1 MAALPEDASIEYVM
15 AGKGIPALARAM
27 RPRQWLKNGFVLAP
41 AVFAGHAFD
50 PPAMLRAVVVAASFC
65 LASSAGYLVNDVLDR
80 DADRGDPVKRLRP
93 VASGEL
99 GVGAALAWAVA
110 LFALAMA
117 AALAQGRPVALA
129 LGGYAALTL
138 LYSLVLKAV
147 PVVDVMVLATGFLIR
162 LVAGALAIPVVI
174 SHWLVVCG
182 FLLALLLAFGKRLPE
197 AERAGSR
204 SPRYPLAFLHDVVTM
219 LAGVTL
225 VAYTLYTVAPDTT
238 AKLGGSNAL
247 LLTAPLVLFGV
258 LRYVL
263 LLHREG
269 AQDPTATLLRDR
281 PLLVTVVLWIAASGV
296 IVYTAGGIR

>member
-1 MAALPEDASIEYVM
+1 MPGKALS
-15 AGKGIPALARAM
+15 ALVRAM
-27 RPRQWLKNGFVLAP
+27 RPRHWLKNGFVLAP

-50 PPAMLRAVVVAASFC
+50 APAMAKAVTVAAAFC

-80 DADRGDPVKRLRP
+80 EADRNDQVKRFRP

-99 GVGAALAWAVA
+99 GIGTALSWAALMFAAAVA
-110 LFALAMA
+110 ASLYQGALVVLALA
-117 AALAQGRPVALA
+117 
-129 LGGYAALTL
+129 GYVLLTL
-138 LYSLVLKAV
+138 LYSLFLKSM

-162 LVAGALAIPVVI
+162 LVAGALAIPVII
-174 SHWLVVCG
+174 SHWLIVCG

-197 AERAGSR
+197 AEQAGSR
-204 SPRYPLAFLHDVVTM
+204 SPKYPLTFLHDVVTM

-247 LLTAPLVLFGV
+247 LLTVPLVLFGI
-258 LRYVL
+258 LRYLL

-269 AQDPTATLLRDR
+269 AQDPTATLFRDR
-281 PLLVTVVLWIAASGV
+281 PLLVAVVLWIITAGV
-296 IVYTAGGIR
+296 IVYTSGGGR

>member
-1 MAALPEDASIEYVM
+1 ML
-15 AGKGIPALARAM
+15 GKGISALVRAL
-27 RPRQWLKNGFVLAP
+27 RPRHWLKNGFVLAP

-50 PPAMLRAVVVAASFC
+50 PPAMVKALTVALAFC

-80 DADRGDPVKRLRP
+80 EADRKDPVKKSRP

-99 GVGAALAWAVA
+99 GIGTALVWAAV

-117 AALAQGRPVALA
+117 ASLRQGALVVLA
-129 LGGYAALTL
+129 LVGYVVLTL
-138 LYSLVLKAV
+138 LYSVLLKGV

-162 LVAGALAIPVVI
+162 LAAGALAIPVVI

-197 AERAGSR
+197 ADQAGSR
-204 SPRYPLAFLHDVVTM
+204 SPNYPLSFLHDVVTM

-247 LLTAPLVLFGV
+247 LLTVPLVLFGI
-258 LRYVL
+258 LRYLL

-269 AQDPTATLLRDR
+269 AQDPTATLFRDR
-281 PLLVTVVLWIAASGV
+281 PLLAAVLLWIVTAGV
-296 IVYTAGGIR
+296 IVYTSGGVR

>member
-1 MAALPEDASIEYVM
+1 MIRKGVSALV
-15 AGKGIPALARAM
+15 RAM
-27 RPRQWLKNGFVLAP
+27 RPRHWLKNGFVLAP

-50 PPAMLRAVVVAASFC
+50 PPAMLKALAVAAAFC
-65 LASSAGYLVNDVLDR
+65 LASSAGYLVNDVVDR
-80 DADRGDPVKRLRP
+80 EADRSDPVKRLRP

-99 GVGAALAWAVA
+99 GIAPALTWAVA
-110 LFALAMA
+110 LFAVAIA
-117 AALAQGRPVALA
+117 ASWSQGSIVAYA
-129 LGGYAALTL
+129 LGAYVVLTL
-138 LYSLVLKAV
+138 LYSVLLKV
-147 PVVDVMVLATGFLIR
+147 IPVVDVMVLATGFLIR
-162 LVAGALAIPVVI
+162 LAAGALAIRVVI

-197 AERAGSR
+197 AGQTGGR
-204 SPRYPLAFLHDVVTM
+204 SPRYPLSFLHDVVTM

-258 LRYVL
+258 LRYLL

-281 PLLVTVVLWIAASGV
+281 TLLATVVLWIVTAGV
-296 IVYTAGGIR
+296 IVYASGGAR

>member
-1 MAALPEDASIEYVM
+1 MPGKALS
-15 AGKGIPALARAM
+15 ALIRGM
-27 RPRQWLKNGFVLAP
+27 RPRHWLKNGFVLAP

-50 PPAMLRAVVVAASFC
+50 PSAMAKAVTVAIAFC

-80 DADRGDPVKRLRP
+80 EADREDPVKKFRP

-99 GVGAALAWAVA
+99 GIRAALAWAA
-110 LFALAMA
+110 LLFAVAIA
-117 AALAQGRPVALA
+117 ASLREGALVLLALAAYVL
-129 LGGYAALTL
+129 LTL
-138 LYSLVLKAV
+138 LYSVLLKQI

-174 SHWLVVCG
+174 SQWLIVCG

-197 AERAGSR
+197 AEQAGGR
-204 SPRYPLAFLHDVVTM
+204 SPRYPLSFLHDVVTM

-247 LLTAPLVLFGV
+247 LLTAPLVLFGI
-258 LRYVL
+258 LRYLL

-269 AQDPTATLLRDR
+269 AQDPTATLFRDK
-281 PLLVTVVLWIAASGV
+281 PLLAAVVLWMAVAGV
-296 IVYTAGGIR
+296 IVYSSGGVR

>member
-1 MAALPEDASIEYVM
+1 MLRKGVTALV
-15 AGKGIPALARAM
+15 RAM
-27 RPRQWLKNGFVLAP
+27 RPRHWLKNGFVLAP

-50 PPAMLRAVVVAASFC
+50 PHAMLRALIAAVAFC

-80 DADRGDPVKRLRP
+80 EADREDPVKRHRP
-93 VASGEL
+93 VASGDL
-99 GVGAALAWAVA
+99 GIGAAIAWSVVLFAVA
-110 LFALAMA
+110 LGMSGIE
-117 AALAQGRPVALA
+117 GRGVALA
-129 LGGYAALTL
+129 VGGYVLLTL
-138 LYSLVLKAV
+138 LYSLLLKGV
-147 PVVDVMVLATGFLIR
+147 PIVDVMVLASGFLVR
-162 LVAGALAIPVVI
+162 VAAGALAIPVVI
-174 SHWLVVCG
+174 SHWLIVCG

-197 AERAGSR
+197 AEQSGTRVPA
-204 SPRYPLAFLHDVVTM
+204 YPLSFLHDVATM

-258 LRYVL
+258 LRYLL

-281 PLLVTVVLWIAASGV
+281 PLLATVVLWIVTAGV
-296 IVYTAGGIR
+296 IVYTSGGQR

>member
-1 MAALPEDASIEYVM
+1 ML
-15 AGKGIPALARAM
+15 GKGISALVRAL
-27 RPRQWLKNGFVLAP
+27 RPRHWLKNGFVLAP

-50 PPAMLRAVVVAASFC
+50 PPAMLKALTVALAFC

-80 DADRGDPVKRLRP
+80 EADRNDPVKKRRP

-99 GVGAALAWAVA
+99 GIGMALVWAAV

-117 AALAQGRPVALA
+117 ASLRQGALVVLA
-129 LGGYAALTL
+129 LVGYVVLTL
-138 LYSLVLKAV
+138 LYSVLLKGV

-162 LVAGALAIPVVI
+162 LAAGALAIPVVI

-197 AERAGSR
+197 ADQASSR
-204 SPRYPLAFLHDVVTM
+204 SPHYPLSFLHDVVTM

-247 LLTAPLVLFGV
+247 LLTVPLVLFGI
-258 LRYVL
+258 LRYLL

-269 AQDPTATLLRDR
+269 AQDPTATLFRDR
-281 PLLVTVVLWIAASGV
+281 PLLAAVLLWIVTAGV
-296 IVYTAGGIR
+296 IVYTSGGVR

>member
-1 MAALPEDASIEYVM
+1 ML
-15 AGKGIPALARAM
+15 GKGISALVRAL
-27 RPRQWLKNGFVLAP
+27 RPRHWLKNGFVLAP

-50 PPAMLRAVVVAASFC
+50 PPAMLKALTVALAFC

-80 DADRGDPVKRLRP
+80 EADRKDPVKKFRP

-99 GVGAALAWAVA
+99 GIGTALAWAAV

-117 AALAQGRPVALA
+117 ASLRQGALVVLA
-129 LGGYAALTL
+129 LVGYVVLTL
-138 LYSLVLKAV
+138 LYSVLLKGV

-162 LVAGALAIPVVI
+162 LAAGALAIPVVI

-197 AERAGSR
+197 ADQAGSR
-204 SPRYPLAFLHDVVTM
+204 SPNYPLSFLHDVVTM

-247 LLTAPLVLFGV
+247 LLTVPLVLFGI
-258 LRYVL
+258 LRYLL

-269 AQDPTATLLRDR
+269 AQDPTATLFRDR
-281 PLLVTVVLWIAASGV
+281 PLLAAVLLWIVTAGV
-296 IVYTAGGIR
+296 IVYTSGGVR

>member
-1 MAALPEDASIEYVM
+1 MLRKNV
-15 AGKGIPALARAM
+15 PAVVRAM
-27 RPRQWLKNGFVLAP
+27 RPRHWLKNGFVLAP

-50 PPAMLRAVVVAASFC
+50 PPAMARALTVAAAFC

-80 DADRGDPVKRLRP
+80 EADREDPVKRLRP

-99 GVGAALAWAVA
+99 RVAAALAWAVA
-110 LFALAMA
+110 LFA
-117 AALAQGRPVALA
+117 VALA
-129 LGGYAALTL
+129 ASWVGGAAVVVALAAYVVLTL
-138 LYSLVLKAV
+138 LYSLLLKGV

-162 LVAGALAIPVVI
+162 VAAGALAIPVVI
-174 SHWLVVCG
+174 SHWLIVCG

-197 AERAGSR
+197 ADRVARR
-204 SPRYPLAFLHDVVTM
+204 SPAYPLAFLHDVVTM

-258 LRYVL
+258 LRYLL

-269 AQDPTATLLRDR
+269 AQDPTAMLLRDR
-281 PLLVTVVLWIAASGV
+281 PLLAAVVLWIVAAGV
-296 IVYTAGGIR
+296 IVYTSGGAR